1 MPRNNRTSTPPSATS
16 TSTLGSFESE
26 FERLNSIVDR
36 LENGSVTLEEMLK
49 LYEEGVHLAG
59 GLAKLLSE
67 AELRVEKLSR
77 VHEELTESEFEMDD
91 SDPIETYLLE

>member
-1 MPRNNRTSTPPSATS
+1 MGVSSSSAF
-16 TSTLGSFESE
+16 GSFESE

-77 VHEELTESEFEMDD
+77 IHEELTNDESEADE